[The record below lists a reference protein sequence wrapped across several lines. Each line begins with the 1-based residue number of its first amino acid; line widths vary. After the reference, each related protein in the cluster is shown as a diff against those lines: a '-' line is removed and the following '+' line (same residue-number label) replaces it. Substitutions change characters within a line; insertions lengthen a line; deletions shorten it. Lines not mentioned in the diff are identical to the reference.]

1 VADAIENKV
10 IVVTGASSGLG
21 EASVRSLARSGAKIV
36 LGARRIERLEAIA
49 RDLGLDR
56 DAAVQTD
63 VTDFEQVKRLVYH
76 AIQRHGRLDVI
87 VNNAGVMPLSPLE
100 RVKVKEWDRTIDV
113 NIKGVLYGVAAALPH
128 MKAQKSGHII
138 NVASIA
144 GHKVIPSGAI
154 YSATKVAVRAIS
166 EGLRQEL
173 KAYNIRNT
181 VISPGR
187 IASELVDSI
196 AEADI
201 AADVRQRYADA
212 ISAEAFA
219 STIEFVIRQ
228 PHDVDINEIVIRPT
242 RQEN

>member
-144 GHKVIPSGAI
+144 GQKLRFARFPRGS
-154 YSATKVAVRAIS
+154 VR
-166 EGLRQEL
+166 
-173 KAYNIRNT
+173 N
-181 VISPGR
+181 
-187 IASELVDSI
+187 
-196 AEADI
+196 
-201 AADVRQRYADA
+201 
-212 ISAEAFA
+212 
-219 STIEFVIRQ
+219 
-228 PHDVDINEIVIRPT
+228 
-242 RQEN
+242 